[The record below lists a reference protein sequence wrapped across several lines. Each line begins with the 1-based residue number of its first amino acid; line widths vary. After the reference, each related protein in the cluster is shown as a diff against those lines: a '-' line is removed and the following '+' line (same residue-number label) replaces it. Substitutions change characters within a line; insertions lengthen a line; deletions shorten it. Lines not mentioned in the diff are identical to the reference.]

1 MPLEQVYFVTEIVVG
16 IAFVIS
22 IIFLALQ
29 VRQNSTF
36 LRYSMSQDRRI
47 NENWLF
53 ETLCTDNNF
62 RAFHS
67 RIMTDYENFTQDE
80 KYRADSLAMR
90 TLTSNL
96 NELLAYQNR
105 LITEDEWR
113 SLKWILEF
121 TATRPNIQSVYERI
135 KDQYPKE
142 VQRYWESLPKA
153 PSKNVKS
160 PVDTNLS

>member
-1 MPLEQVYFVTEIVVG
+1 MGLEQVYLVTEIVVG

-36 LRYSMSQDRRI
+36 LRYSMSRDRRS

-53 ETLCTDNNF
+53 ETLSTDDNF

-67 RIMTDYENFTQDE
+67 RIMTDYENFNDDE

-96 NELLAYQNR
+96 NELLAYQNG

-121 TATRPNIQSVYERI
+121 TATRPNIQTVYKRI

-142 VQRYWESLPKA
+142 VQRYWERLPSVS
-153 PSKNVKS
+153 SKNV
-160 PVDTNLS
+160 TNPINN